1 MAHQINLDALIPRE
15 DFEVEDKSG
24 SSSAAATLQ
33 IRNLEAN
40 DFFYSVVRKPDF
52 QRETSDWS
60 PAKISG
66 FIQSFLD
73 GDLIPALI
81 LWQAGNHIF
90 VIDGAHRLSALI
102 AWVHDD
108 YGDGVTSKKFFD
120 GVIPEDQ
127 ITAADH
133 TRKLVKKQVGSY
145 VDHQFAVTH
154 PEKSKPEVVERAKRL
169 GRLAIQ
175 LQWVQGDAT
184 KAEASFF
191 KINQQATPIDTTEL
205 RLLKSRKLPNA
216 LAARAIVRSGTG
228 HKYWSSFEESRRLE
242 IEALAKSINELLF
255 SPSLKTP
262 IKTLD
267 LPVAGK
273 GYSAQ
278 TLPLVFEYVNLVN
291 GVKADTSLVEDSTG
305 ESTLS
310 MLKVC
315 KKIIDRISGTH
326 PSSLGLHPVVYFYST
341 AGRYQPTA
349 FLAVVAMIGEFEKM
363 NRFKEFISVRR
374 VFEGFLLNHKLLV
387 NQVTVKYGSGSKGYV
402 RLKQLFHFL
411 VDKICEGKAEDQ
423 IIKEMADS
431 SDFSF
436 LQPSE
441 KEHMGAGKDFS
452 ADAKSAVF
460 LKDALKEPLRCGICG
475 GLIHRNAI
483 SIDHVTRRADGGLGS
498 PDNGQLTHPYCNTTV
513 KN

>member
-1 MAHQINLDALIPRE
+1 MAHQINLDALISRE
-15 DFEVEDKSG
+15 DFEVNDDG
-24 SSSAAATLQ
+24 GHSSATSTLQ
-33 IRNLEAN
+33 IRNLEAE

-60 PAKISG
+60 PPKICG

-81 LWQAGNHIF
+81 LWQAGSHIF

-120 GVIPEDQ
+120 GVIPEEQ
-127 ITAADH
+127 NSAAEY
-133 TRKLVKKQVGSY
+133 TRKLIKRQIGSY
-145 VDHQFAVTH
+145 ADHQFAVIH
-154 PEKSKPEVVERAKRL
+154 PDKSRPEVVERARRL

-191 KINQQATPIDTTEL
+191 KINQQATPIDATEL

-228 HKYWSSFEESRRLE
+228 HKYWSYFEANRKGE
-242 IEALAKSINELLF
+242 IEAIAKGINELLF

-291 GVKADTSLVEDSTG
+291 GVKADAPPAEDKTG
-305 ESTLS
+305 DATYS

-315 KKIIDRISGTH
+315 KKIVDRVSGTH
-326 PSSLGLHPVVYFYST
+326 PSSLGLHPVVYFYSST
-341 AGRYQPTA
+341 GRYQPTA
-349 FLAVVAMIGEFEKM
+349 FLAVAALMLDFEKS
-363 NRFKEFISVRR
+363 NRFREFTKVRGR
-374 VFEGFLLNHKLLV
+374 FEEFLLSHKLLV
-387 NQVTVKYGSGSKGYV
+387 NQVTVKYGSGAKGHA
-402 RLKQLFHFL
+402 RLKQLFAFL
-411 VDKICEGKAEDQ
+411 VDALVKGQTDEQMVAAMGE
-423 IIKEMADS
+423 S
-431 SDFSF
+431 PDFSF
-436 LQPSE
+436 LQPAE
-441 KEHMGAGKDFS
+441 KESASVGKDFS
-452 ADAKSAVF
+452 SDAKSAVF
-460 LKDALKEPLRCGICG
+460 LRDALKEPLRCGICG

-483 SIDHVTRRADGGLGS
+483 SIDHVQRRADGGVGVA
-498 PDNGQLTHPYCNTTV
+498 DNGQLTHPYCNTTF

>member
-1 MAHQINLDALIPRE
+1 MAHQVNLDALIPRE
-15 DFEVEDKSG
+15 DFEVADTSG
-24 SSSAAATLQ
+24 PSSPTATLQ
-33 IRNLEAN
+33 IRNLEAG

-60 PAKISG
+60 PPKICG
-66 FIQSFLD
+66 FVQSFLD
-73 GDLIPALI
+73 GDLIPAVI
-81 LWQAGNHIF
+81 LWQAGNHTF
-90 VIDGAHRLSALI
+90 AIDGAHRLSALI

-127 ITAADH
+127 IAAAEY
-133 TRKLVKKQVGSY
+133 TRKLIKKQIGSY
-145 VDHQFAVTH
+145 ADHKFAVEH
-154 PEKSKPEVVERAKRL
+154 PEKSKPEVVDRSKRL

-191 KINQQATPIDTTEL
+191 KINQQATPIDATEL

-228 HKYWSSFEESRRLE
+228 HKYWSSFEESKRLE
-242 IEALAKSINELLF
+242 IEALAKSINDLLF
-255 SPSLKTP
+255 SPALKTP

-278 TLPLVFEYVNLVN
+278 TLPLVFEYVNLSN
-291 GVKADTSLVEDSTG
+291 GVKADLTPAEDVTG
-305 ESTLS
+305 ETTHS
-310 MLKVC
+310 MLNAC

-326 PSSLGLHPVVYFYST
+326 PSSLGLHPVVYFYSST
-341 AGRYQPTA
+341 GRYQPTA
-349 FLAVVAMIGEFEKM
+349 FLAVVAMFGEFERE

-374 VFEGFLLNHKLLV
+374 KFEDFLLAQKLFV
-387 NQVTVKYGSGSKGYV
+387 NQVTVKYGSGSKSYA
-402 RLKQLFHFL
+402 RLKQLFVVLLDSFL
-411 VDKICEGKAEDQ
+411 AKKSEDQ
-423 IIKEMADS
+423 ILDFLRES
-431 SDFSF
+431 EDFSF

-441 KEHMGAGKDFS
+441 KEKIGAGRDFS

-460 LKDALKEPLRCGICG
+460 LRDALKDPLRCGICG

-483 SIDHVTRRADGGLGS
+483 SIDHVTRRADGGTGS
-498 PDNGQLTHPYCNTTV
+498 ADNGQLTHPYCNSTV